1 MLADQGLGA
10 AWSALPAPLRRRLAL
25 SSTGWR
31 HLAQAA
37 ALCLKLARD
46 GSAPAEAARLAALAT
61 DMLLWACGENP
72 LHGPLA
78 TEILSA
84 PELVLPASSRA
95 VLSAVAANWRMPE
108 APEGSRGRGGG
119 LAYFERLARQRDT
132 AKLADFL
139 AAQVKKDPASLF
151 WREKA
156 LALSLFAGNTGLRAG
171 REALS
176 SEADSPEA
184 VALEAVS
191 LEGLD
196 DIPGLAPVAAALRAQ
211 ASFLRGDTSAC
222 LDALAPLH
230 NTSGPLY
237 GPLFGQGFVPA
248 RTGLALLAAGED
260 KAALPHLL
268 RALRAAPWQANLA
281 QVAADAA
288 TGLRGE
294 LAPLPGPTLVML
306 YTWNKAADLDAT
318 LTSLFASDLNMA
330 GGGARVVVLD
340 NGSTDSTPQVL
351 DAWAQRAGENLLRVT
366 LPVNIGAPAARNWLA
381 ALPEARAAEYLVYLD
396 DDVDLPA
403 HPQGNWLGRLG
414 AALKHYPHAG
424 VVGCKVADHHAP
436 HLLQNVA
443 GHLMIP
449 QEAPEDRPD
458 LAFQSLSPNPF
469 RLCDAHLQGP
479 DWGLFDFISPCA
491 SVTGCCHLFRR
502 KALIDSSGAPAAAG
516 GFSLALGPSQYDDFE
531 RDLRMLDSGAKAVYT
546 GHLRVRHRKRSGLA
560 SQGGGQGGGQGV
572 NAAGAGAAGNRYKMQ
587 CMHPRADIARHID
600 AQAEWLEAHQLDRL
614 RALDALGPGE

>member
-1 MLADQGLGA
+1 MLAQQGLGA
-10 AWSALPAPLRRRLAL
+10 AWSALPAPLRQKLAL

-37 ALCLKLARD
+37 AWCLRLARD
-46 GSAPAEAARLAALAT
+46 GSAPAEAGRLAALAT
-61 DMLLWACGENP
+61 DLLLWACGENP

-78 TEILSA
+78 AEILSA
-84 PELVLPASSRA
+84 PELTLPKASRA
-95 VLSAVAANWRMPE
+95 VLTAVAAGWRVPE
-108 APEGSRGRGGG
+108 APEGSHGRGGG
-119 LAYFERLARQRDT
+119 LAYFEHLARQRDT

-139 AAQVKKDPASLF
+139 AGQVKKAPASLF

-156 LALSLFAGNTGLRAG
+156 LALSLYAGNNGENGDNGLRAG
-171 REALS
+171 
-176 SEADSPEA
+176 
-184 VALEAVS
+184 LEAAA

-196 DIPGLAPVAAALRAQ
+196 DLPGLAPVAAALRAQ
-211 ASFLRGDTSAC
+211 AAFLRGDTAAC
-222 LDALAPLH
+222 LEALAPLH
-230 NTSGPLY
+230 DASGPLY
-237 GPLFGQGFVPA
+237 TPLYGPGFVPA

-281 QVAADAA
+281 QVTADAA
-288 TGLRGE
+288 SGLRGA

-318 LTSLFASDLNMA
+318 LTSLFASDLTIA
-330 GGGARVVVLD
+330 GVTGRARVMVLD
-340 NGSTDSTPQVL
+340 NGSTDSAPQVL

-381 ALPEARAAEYLVYLD
+381 ATPEARAAEYLVYLD

-403 HPQGNWLGRLG
+403 QPQDNWLGRLG
-414 AALKHYPHAG
+414 AALARYPEAG

-443 GHLMIP
+443 GHLVIP
-449 QEAPEDRPD
+449 QDVSEDRPD
-458 LAFQSLSPNPF
+458 LDYQSLSPNPF

-502 KALIDSSGAPAAAG
+502 KALDAPQASGG

-560 SQGGGQGGGQGV
+560 SQG
-572 NAAGAGAAGNRYKMQ
+572 ADACGAGAAGNRYKMQ
-587 CMHPRADIARHID
+587 CMHSRQDMARHMA
-600 AQAEWLEAHQLDRL
+600 AQAEWLEAHQLERL
-614 RALDALGPGE
+614 RLLDEQEPGD